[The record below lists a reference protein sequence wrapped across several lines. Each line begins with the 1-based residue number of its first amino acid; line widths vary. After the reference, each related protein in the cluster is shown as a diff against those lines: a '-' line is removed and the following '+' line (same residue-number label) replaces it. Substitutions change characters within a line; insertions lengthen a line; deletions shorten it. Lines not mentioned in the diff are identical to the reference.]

1 MTRPPIISSKEIVK
15 ALRAAGFENA
25 PKRGKGSH
33 IAMMK
38 RDQHRTRLVIIPD
51 RKNIPRGTSP
61 EGYSVLFWIRPG
73 SRAKNFKISLK
84 YNNQ

>member
-1 MTRPPIISSKEIVK
+1 MTRLPIISSKEIVK

-38 RDQHRTRLVIIPD
+38 RDRDRKRLVIIPD
-51 RKNIPRGTSP
+51 RKNIPRGT
-61 EGYSVLFWIRPG
+61 L
-73 SRAKNFKISLK
+73 RAILDQAGLTSEELQNLLKI
-84 YNNQ
+84 

>member
-1 MTRPPIISSKEIVK
+1 MTRLPIISSKEIVK

-38 RDQHRTRLVIIPD
+38 RDHDRTRLVIIPD
-51 RKNIPRGTSP
+51 RK
-61 EGYSVLFWIRPG
+61 
-73 SRAKNFKISLK
+73 
-84 YNNQ
+84 

>member
-1 MTRPPIISSKEIVK
+1 MTSLPIISSKEIVK

-38 RDQHRTRLVIIPD
+38 SDHDRTRLVIIPD
-51 RKNIPRGTSP
+51 RKNIPRGT
-61 EGYSVLFWIRPG
+61 L
-73 SRAKNFKISLK
+73 RAILDQAGLTRKELQNLLKI
-84 YNNQ
+84 

>member
-1 MTRPPIISSKEIVK
+1 MTRLPIISSKEIVK

-38 RDQHRTRLVIIPD
+38 RDHDRTRLVIIPD
-51 RKNIPRGTSP
+51 RKNIPRGT
-61 EGYSVLFWIRPG
+61 L
-73 SRAKNFKISLK
+73 RAILDQAGLTSEEFQNLLKI
-84 YNNQ
+84 

>member
-1 MTRPPIISSKEIVK
+1 MTRLPIISSKEIVK

-51 RKNIPRGTSP
+51 RKNIPRGT
-61 EGYSVLFWIRPG
+61 L
-73 SRAKNFKISLK
+73 RAILDQAGLTREELQNLLKI
-84 YNNQ
+84 